1 MTRQRFDIISD
12 THGYLPD
19 ALLQQLQGAD
29 RIVHAGDICSYA
41 HYLELNKIA
50 PTSLCLGN
58 NDWAGDYPPDVRE
71 RKIFF
76 AAGLR
81 WQVIH
86 YRERFELTT
95 TDIAIC
101 GHTHSP
107 FIEWLEL
114 DGRRVLTMNPGS
126 PVAPRRSHASMGRI
140 IADEGTIIS
149 AEIIELNL

>member
-1 MTRQRFDIISD
+1 MNEK
-12 THGYLPD
+12 Y
-19 ALLQQLQGAD
+19 
-29 RIVHAGDICSYA
+29 
-41 HYLELNKIA
+41 
-50 PTSLCLGN
+50 
-58 NDWAGDYPPDVRE
+58 
-71 RKIFF
+71 FF

-101 GHTHSP
+101 GHTHRP